1 MPDISLKANPILG
14 LHIYKL
20 LTDVWRTNSL
30 GIIPYY
36 IIGYLLPLLM
46 VIISIICNEALDLR
60 GYGNYNHCW
69 LSPEKGFIW
78 AFMGPV
84 AVIVI
89 VNIIIFTIAMI
100 VARRAIS
107 NNKNM
112 DTAAEIV
119 TQIKVKNYENA
130 GSINLNLLSTRLT
143 RNINGYHN
151 KFQVNG

>member
-1 MPDISLKANPILG
+1 MLFLSLG

-20 LTDVWRTNSL
+20 LTDVWRTNGL

-36 IIGYLLPLLM
+36 IIGYLLPIVM
-46 VIISIICNEALDLR
+46 VIISIVCNEALDLR
-60 GYGNYNHCW
+60 GYGTLAHCW

-84 AVIVI
+84 AVIVSANI
-89 VNIIIFTIAMI
+89 VIFIIAML

-112 DTAAEIV
+112 DTATEIL
-119 TQIKVKNYENA
+119 TQIKV
-130 GSINLNLLSTRLT
+130 SQPIR
-143 RNINGYHN
+143 
-151 KFQVNG
+151 

>member
-1 MPDISLKANPILG
+1 MSLNPKLG

-20 LTDVWRTNSL
+20 LTDVWRTNRL

-36 IIGYLLPLLM
+36 IIGYLLPLVM

-69 LSPEKGFIW
+69 LSPEQGFIW

-84 AVIVI
+84 AVIVC
-89 VNIIIFTIAMI
+89 VNIIIFTIAMT

-119 TQIKVKNYENA
+119 TQIKVSDDKLSFTLVSSSSSL
-130 GSINLNLLSTRLT
+130 SILVS
-143 RNINGYHN
+143 HN
-151 KFQVNG
+151 FKGG